1 MEGVE
6 HVGAPQMLHLY
17 PTVCSFRDWNI
28 LLILPS
34 RYLSLYTFIG
44 TRENVLDDI

>member
-6 HVGAPQMLHLY
+6 HVGAPEMLHLY
-17 PTVCSFRDWNI
+17 LTVYSFRDWNI
-28 LLILPS
+28 FLT
-34 RYLSLYTFIG
+34 YLVGTSLYTFIG